1 MLTFSTS
8 RSHRWHQ
15 ICSQSLSLTD
25 SHGARTIAITINV
38 DGTGHDLQVSNIA
51 ADSFLHSRSSAVASE
66 QVAQATSPGTARVH
80 LMASRE
86 EIPSQTSSVQAVP
99 SFKFVPHTEREQI
112 YREFSELDAQEQAI
126 VRKRAELNQ
135 LLNTFL
141 PIHKLPNE
149 LLIHIFSDFHDD
161 RDIHTD
167 DIIRSGMYQRSPIR
181 KDWLRLML
189 VCRHWRDVLISAP
202 TFWRYID
209 LKRYHVKWTNL
220 CLGRSNPALLH
231 VMAGSRANAHLDIL
245 HPHVHRFQKFFLIV
259 ANGTDMQTVLPPLFG
274 SGMPLLEGLRFAGT
288 GPGDNNLDVHLTSER
303 FPSLRTLLLTR
314 TMAPPDISLYAQLR
328 MLELKLC
335 HHTFSFEG
343 FLDALAASVQLEEL
357 SIYETLSSLSSEDPT
372 WAHGGP
378 DFCGPP
384 AVLLPAL
391 RQFTLIG
398 NSIARTSRFLAHL
411 QFQPCAVLDICADVP
426 RPGPGPG
433 VASPNTALSFSAM
446 LPPNPSA
453 TLPSLAFATA
463 VCMRIEGGNCELRY
477 DPPSPIVDSPDCPSE
492 SPYMALFLEL
502 HHSQWGPFM
511 ATGLGDVVRTFG
523 RSPLTCLVVEGNH
536 TYGTAAAWERIFR
549 TFPLLEELNV
559 GGHPPSDVAVV
570 FRGLHAASTS
580 TSVSMMDGTPWA
592 RSPVRTSSAF
602 MLQE

>member
-1 MLTFSTS
+1 MLGVVAGDVERDWLKEVNMKKRRIDVET
-8 RSHRWHQ
+8 RG
-15 ICSQSLSLTD
+15 CSQSLSLTD

-38 DGTGHDLQVSNIA
+38 DGTGHDLQVSNIEFRRRLGA
-51 ADSFLHSRSSAVASE
+51 SCTSNKVQLIKPLGPLDIVAE
-66 QVAQATSPGTARVH
+66 
-80 LMASRE
+80 
-86 EIPSQTSSVQAVP
+86 
-99 SFKFVPHTEREQI
+99 FKFDALGLGTNTHLPVRGPHV
-112 YREFSELDAQEQAI
+112 Y
-126 VRKRAELNQ
+126 N
-135 LLNTFL
+135 
-141 PIHKLPNE
+141 
-149 LLIHIFSDFHDD
+149 
-161 RDIHTD
+161 
-167 DIIRSGMYQRSPIR
+167 DIIRSGMYQCSPIC

-189 VCRHWRDVLISAP
+189 AS
-202 TFWRYID
+202 
-209 LKRYHVKWTNL
+209 
-220 CLGRSNPALLH
+220 
-231 VMAGSRANAHLDIL
+231 AHLDVL
-245 HPHVHRFQKFFLIV
+245 HPHVHRFQKFCLHV
-259 ANGTDMQTVLPPLFG
+259 ANGTDLQTALPPLFG
-274 SGMPLLEGLRFAGT
+274 SGMPLLEGLRFTGA
-288 GPGDNNLDVHLTSER
+288 GPGDNNLDIHLTSKR

-314 TMAPPDISLYAQLR
+314 TMAPRDISLYAQLR
-328 MLELKLC
+328 TLELKLC
-335 HHTFSFEG
+335 HHTLSFEG

-378 DFCGPP
+378 VFRGPP

-453 TLPSLAFATA
+453 TFPSLAFATA

-492 SPYMALFLEL
+492 SPYVALFLEL
-502 HHSQWGPFM
+502 HRSQWGPFM

-536 TYGTAAAWERIFR
+536 TYGTAAARERIFR